1 MYIPE
6 KRAGKHVYGI
16 EVVKRVFVFKERE
29 GNNIT
34 EFEIDDFF
42 SYFRLLSKSIWLA
55 LTKFVCM

>member
-42 SYFRLLSKSIWLA
+42 LIFACCQNQSG
-55 LTKFVCM
+55 